1 MIAVYLR
8 GGYRCACIVC
18 CKSITYG
25 EGFQNAIV
33 DINII
38 LQFRASQIH
47 EDCTI
52 IFHNYRYH
60 LELNHNYHQFGM
72 HRITSAFLRAAYATI
87 VSEVEISL
95 R

>member
-1 MIAVYLR
+1 VRVSFAVKALPTVR
-8 GGYRCACIVC
+8 DSRTQLWI
-18 CKSITYG
+18 S
-25 EGFQNAIV
+25 
-33 DINII
+33 II